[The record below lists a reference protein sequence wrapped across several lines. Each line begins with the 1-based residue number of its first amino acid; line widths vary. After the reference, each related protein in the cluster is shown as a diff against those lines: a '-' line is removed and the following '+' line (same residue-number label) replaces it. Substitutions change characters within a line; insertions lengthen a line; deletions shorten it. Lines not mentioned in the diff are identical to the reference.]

1 MQNFILEQNIADIS
15 GTNALP
21 LLIDVLPGK
30 NSNGISFGTKV
41 GDMYYLCN
49 RKRRIKMGL

>member
-49 RKRRIKMGL
+49 QKRRIQMGL